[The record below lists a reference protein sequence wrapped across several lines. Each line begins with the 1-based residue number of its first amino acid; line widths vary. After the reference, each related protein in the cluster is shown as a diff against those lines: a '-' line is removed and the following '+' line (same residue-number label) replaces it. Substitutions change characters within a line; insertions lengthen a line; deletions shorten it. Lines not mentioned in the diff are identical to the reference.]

1 MRRQMRGVEQALVE
15 HFRVERQRIAVE
27 AREHGTGCAPESFV
41 RMLKQGQ
48 KAHLSHADWRAFEL
62 GQRRTNGAGQVLA
75 AGRGCEVVPALDA
88 GKGCEVAPAPDAGK
102 GCEIVPA
109 RDALAAEPE
118 ESIASPYDRSA
129 ASAARFLPFAA
140 SQVRFVPKMVWASQ
154 LAMVAI
160 VLVTCAFNERAGFS
174 ACALSV
180 FGAAL
185 AGCGLPALVASKT
198 YRMAELEYACLFDC
212 RTVAIARMLAVGCA
226 SALEM
231 ASVVLLV
238 PSFAQMN
245 VLLACAYATVPF
257 LLSCAGGMLLARRAR
272 SSAAGAIMVV
282 FALIVACACV
292 ALASALPQMY
302 MPVSAGVWAVAAAAG
317 AVWAVCETH
326 ALLGGIA
333 AGLDAYCETVDERVM
348 KGSGISWS

>member
-1 MRRQMRGVEQALVE
+1 MRQQMRGVERALAE
-15 HFRVERQRIAVE
+15 HYRAERQRIAVE
-27 AREHGTGCAPESFV
+27 AREHGMGCAPESFV
-41 RMLKQGQ
+41 RMLEQGQ
-48 KAHLSHADWRAFEL
+48 KAHLPRADRRAFEL
-62 GQRRTNGAGQVLA
+62 GQRRANEE
-75 AGRGCEVVPALDA
+75 GRVLDA
-88 GKGCEVAPAPDAGK
+88 GKGCEVAPAPDARK
-102 GCEIVPA
+102 GREVVPA
-109 RDALAAEPE
+109 RDALAAAPE
-118 ESIASPYDRSA
+118 KSVATPYDRSA
-129 ASAARFLPFAA
+129 ASVARFLPFAA

-154 LAMVAI
+154 LVMVAI

-198 YRMAELEYACLFDC
+198 HRMAELEYACLFDC

-231 ASVVLLV
+231 VLVVLLV

-257 LLSCAGGMLLARRAR
+257 LLSCAGGMLLARRTR

-302 MPVSAGVWAVAAAAG
+302 MPVSAGAWAVAAAAG
-317 AVWAVCETH
+317 AVWAVRETH

-333 AGLDAYCETVDERVM
+333 AGIDAYCETVDERVM

>member
-1 MRRQMRGVEQALVE
+1 MRRRIRGVEQALAE
-15 HFRVERQRIAVE
+15 HYRAERQRIAVE

-41 RMLKQGQ
+41 RMLGQGQ
-48 KAHLSHADWRAFEL
+48 KAHLPRADRRAFEL
-62 GQRRTNGAGQVLA
+62 GQRRANEE
-75 AGRGCEVVPALDA
+75 GRVLDA
-88 GKGCEVAPAPDAGK
+88 GKGCEVAPAPDARK
-102 GCEIVPA
+102 GREVAPA
-109 RDALAAEPE
+109 PDALAAAPE
-118 ESIASPYDRSA
+118 KSVATPYDRSA
-129 ASAARFLPFAA
+129 ASVARFLPFAA

-154 LAMVAI
+154 LVMVAI

-198 YRMAELEYACLFDC
+198 HRMAELEYACLFDC
-212 RTVAIARMLAVGCA
+212 GTVAIARMLAVGCA

-231 ASVVLLV
+231 VFVVLLV

-257 LLSCAGGMLLARRAR
+257 LLSCAGGMLLARRTR

-302 MPVSAGVWAVAAAAG
+302 MPVSAGAWAVAAAAG
-317 AVWAVCETH
+317 AVWAVRETH

-333 AGLDAYCETVDERVM
+333 AGIDAYCETVDERVM

>member
-41 RMLKQGQ
+41 RMLEQGQ

-62 GQRRTNGAGQVLA
+62 GQRRANGAGQVL
-75 AGRGCEVVPALDA
+75 
-88 GKGCEVAPAPDAGK
+88 DAGK

-140 SQVRFVPKMVWASQ
+140 SQVHFVPKMVWASQ
-154 LAMVAI
+154 LVMVAI

>member
-1 MRRQMRGVEQALVE
+1 MRQQMRGVERALAE
-15 HFRVERQRIAVE
+15 HYRAERQRIAVE

-41 RMLKQGQ
+41 RMLEQGK
-48 KAHLSHADWRAFEL
+48 KAHLPHADWRAFEL
-62 GQRRTNGAGQVLA
+62 GQRRANEE
-75 AGRGCEVVPALDA
+75 GRVLDA
-88 GKGCEVAPAPDAGK
+88 GKGCEVAPAPDARK
-102 GCEIVPA
+102 GREVVPA
-109 RDALAAEPE
+109 RDALAAAPE
-118 ESIASPYDRSA
+118 KSVATPYDRSA
-129 ASAARFLPFAA
+129 ASVARFLPFAA

-160 VLVTCAFNERAGFS
+160 VLATCALNERAGFP

-198 YRMAELEYACLFDC
+198 HRMAELEYACLFDC

-231 ASVVLLV
+231 VLVVLLV

-257 LLSCAGGMLLARRAR
+257 LLSCAGGMLLARRTR

-282 FALIVACACV
+282 FALVVACACV

-302 MPVSAGVWAVAAAAG
+302 MPVSAGAWAVAAAAG
-317 AVWAVCETH
+317 AVWAVRETH

-333 AGLDAYCETVDERVM
+333 AGIDAYCETVDERVM

>member
-1 MRRQMRGVEQALVE
+1 MRLRRSLKGGVA
-15 HFRVERQRIAVE
+15 
-27 AREHGTGCAPESFV
+27 T
-41 RMLKQGQ
+41 
-48 KAHLSHADWRAFEL
+48 
-62 GQRRTNGAGQVLA
+62 
-75 AGRGCEVVPALDA
+75 
-88 GKGCEVAPAPDAGK
+88 
-102 GCEIVPA
+102 
-109 RDALAAEPE
+109 
-118 ESIASPYDRSA
+118 PYDRSA
-129 ASAARFLPFAA
+129 ASVARFLPFAA

-154 LAMVAI
+154 LVMVAI
-160 VLVTCAFNERAGFS
+160 VVATCAFNERAGFS

-198 YRMAELEYACLFDC
+198 HRMAELEYACLFDC
-212 RTVAIARMLAVGCA
+212 GTVAIARMLAVGCA

-231 ASVVLLV
+231 VLVVLLV

-257 LLSCAGGMLLARRAR
+257 LLSCAGGMFLARRTR

-302 MPVSAGVWAVAAAAG
+302 MPVSAGAWAVAAAAG
-317 AVWAVCETH
+317 AVWAVRETH

-333 AGLDAYCETVDERVM
+333 AGIDAYCETVDERVM

>member
-1 MRRQMRGVEQALVE
+1 MRQQMRGVERALAE
-15 HFRVERQRIAVE
+15 HYRAERQRIAVE
-27 AREHGTGCAPESFV
+27 AREHGTGCVPESFV
-41 RMLKQGQ
+41 RMLEQGQ
-48 KAHLSHADWRAFEL
+48 KAHLPHADWRAFEL
-62 GQRRTNGAGQVLA
+62 GQRRANEE
-75 AGRGCEVVPALDA
+75 GRVLDA
-88 GKGCEVAPAPDAGK
+88 GKGCEV
-102 GCEIVPA
+102 VPA

-118 ESIASPYDRSA
+118 GGVATPYDRSA
-129 ASAARFLPFAA
+129 ASVARFLPFAA

-160 VLVTCAFNERAGFS
+160 VLATCALHERAGLS

-198 YRMAELEYACLFDC
+198 HRMAELEYACLFDC

-226 SALEM
+226 NALEM
-231 ASVVLLV
+231 VLVVLLV

-257 LLSCAGGMLLARRAR
+257 LLSCAGGMLLARRMR

-302 MPVSAGVWAVAAAAG
+302 MPVSAGAWAVAAAAG
-317 AVWAVCETH
+317 AVWAVRETH

-333 AGLDAYCETVDERVM
+333 AGIDAYCETVDERVM